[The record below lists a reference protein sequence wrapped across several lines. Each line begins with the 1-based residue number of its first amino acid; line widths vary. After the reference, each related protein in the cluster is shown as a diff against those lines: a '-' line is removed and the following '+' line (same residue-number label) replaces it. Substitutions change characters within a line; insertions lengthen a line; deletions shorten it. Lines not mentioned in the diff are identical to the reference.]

1 MSDQIVSLPDV
12 SARPRRRSPS
22 RRPTLRPLALASYSA
37 MVLFIRNVT
46 FMTENPSR
54 LADFWSAALGLP
66 ERRDDPTETI
76 CADED
81 WTNPRLT
88 FQKVSNGASEPP
100 RVHLDLTADDRLAE
114 VQRLRALGA
123 REERSVTVEGEWT
136 WTVMTDPDGNEFCVT
151 DP

>member
-1 MSDQIVSLPDV
+1 MGVFSIPQPVDARCVSSVRRQIVSYD
-12 SARPRRRSPS
+12 
-22 RRPTLRPLALASYSA
+22 PT
-37 MVLFIRNVT
+37 MLFIRNVT
-46 FMTENPSR
+46 FMTEDPRR

-66 ERRDDPTETI
+66 ERRDDATETI
-76 CADED
+76 CADEE
-81 WTNPRLT
+81 WTYPRLT
-88 FQKVSNGASEPP
+88 FQRVSNRAPEPP

-123 REERSVTVEGEWT
+123 REERSVTVEGGWT